1 MSDETVILGPDA
13 RFEALDARAA
23 GEGVV
28 RAAAQMRLHERARA
42 AQGERA
48 GARVSYIED
57 HLRGVRYLYGEA
69 DAVARIAEG
78 FDRVPRAALE
88 AQASSADVRASL
100 AALQGLSV
108 LDGSSPGAVLAARL
122 EALAAHD
129 DLAVRRAVLRVM
141 AFGAG
146 RALLAV
152 VKRAALAEADP
163 TLRAQ
168 WRALAKA
175 IGDAN

>member
-1 MSDETVILGPDA
+1 VSDATVILGRDA
-13 RFEALDARAA
+13 GYEALDARAA
-23 GEGVV
+23 AEGFV
-28 RAAAQMRLHERARA
+28 RAASQMRLHERARA
-42 AQGERA
+42 VQWERA

-69 DAVARIAEG
+69 GAVARIADG
-78 FDRVPRAALE
+78 FERVTREALE
-88 AQASSADVRASL
+88 ADASGGEVRAAL
-100 AALQGLSV
+100 AALQGLCV
-108 LDGSSPGAVLAARL
+108 LDGSSPGPVLAARL
-122 EALAAHD
+122 EALSRHD
-129 DLAVRRAVLRVM
+129 ELAVRRAVLRMM

-146 RALLAV
+146 RAMLDV
-152 VKRAALAEADP
+152 VKRAARVEVDA